1 MKISAWLAAASPLAL
16 ALLLFVACGAG
27 GEPGDAAGAGAVDP
41 ALDGVTSVTDV
52 APPPPASRE
61 VRRSFL
67 GGYFVTYSGAMPR
80 EVDQAIAGVRP
91 DRPVVVWAGK

>member
-1 MKISAWLAAASPLAL
+1 MRIRTWLAAASPLAL
-16 ALLLFVACGAG
+16 ALLLFVACGSGADVD
-27 GEPGDAAGAGAVDP
+27 GDVGSP
-41 ALDGVTSVTDV
+41 PLDGVTSATDM

-61 VRRSFL
+61 VRRPFL

-91 DRPVVVWAGK
+91 DRPVVVWAGR